1 MVRGPVG
8 WLAQKHSLLGGE
20 GKKEWRRSAE
30 GGVNS
35 KQQRIFDN
43 GEVKKM
49 ARQEGR

>member
-20 GKKEWRRSAE
+20 GKEWRWSAE

-35 KQQRIFDN
+35 KQQSIFDS